1 MSRLGYVAPMT
12 EPDPMDTEKVLEQ
25 LNVGLELQLRSLLQF
40 TQASSSTGVRTQPL
54 RSTT

>member
-1 MSRLGYVAPMT
+1 MT